1 MRKVKKKKQ
10 EVWERWDL
18 SKIDW
23 EKMAPIFEP
32 EKKNILDQL
41 RQKGER
47 YPQIKE
53 LLYLL
58 AGGVF
63 FSASLIMPGL
73 PRLIGSFSEDWEGYQ
88 KKRLSQNLKRLK
100 KQKLVKIYQEGEY
113 QVVKITQKGKA
124 RALKYK
130 LEEME
135 IKKPKS
141 WDRKWRLVVFDIA
154 EKLSSARNFFRR
166 QLRQLGF
173 FPLQESVFVYPYPC
187 FDQIEF
193 LRYVFNLGE
202 EDVRYVVAQ
211 EIEGEEELK
220 DYFDL

>member
-1 MRKVKKKKQ
+1 MVKVKKKRR

-18 SKIDW
+18 GKIDW
-23 EKMAPIFEP
+23 EKVRPIFKP

-41 RQKGER
+41 RQQGER
-47 YPQIKE
+47 YPQIRE

-58 AGGVF
+58 AAGAF

-73 PRLIGSFSEDWEGYQ
+73 PRLIGSFSEDWSGYQ

-130 LEEME
+130 LEE
-135 IKKPKS
+135 IKIKMPKH
-141 WDRKWRLVVFDIA
+141 WDRKWHLVIFDIP

-166 QLRQLGF
+166 QLKELGF

-187 FDQIEF
+187 FKEIEF
-193 LRYVFNLGE
+193 LRYIFNLGE
-202 EDVRYVVAQ
+202 EDIRYVVAQ
-211 EIEGEEELK
+211 NIEGEEELK
-220 DYFDL
+220 DFFNL